1 MELSRQEDWNGLPF
15 PYLGDLPDPG
25 IKPES
30 LPSPALAG
38 RFFTSWAT
46 GDTLDYEQAILWL
59 HFQNINSKMKL
70 LRISG
75 QQLVNIKPQ
84 SRGPSPRGPEQL
96 YGSNIPETDPGC
108 KEENLPQLR
117 AREDSLGMSGRIRE
131 QVLIEIWAPTRL
143 GRLVDNLIIT
153 GEKSSEYLAFSQG
166 RQDKGKKS

>member
-1 MELSRQEDWNGLPF
+1 M
-15 PYLGDLPDPG
+15 
-25 IKPES
+25 
-30 LPSPALAG
+30 
-38 RFFTSWAT
+38 
-46 GDTLDYEQAILWL
+46 
-59 HFQNINSKMKL
+59 
-70 LRISG
+70 
-75 QQLVNIKPQ
+75 NIKPQ

-96 YGSNIPETDPGC
+96 YGSNIPGTDPGC

-166 RQDKGKKS
+166 RQDKGTKS